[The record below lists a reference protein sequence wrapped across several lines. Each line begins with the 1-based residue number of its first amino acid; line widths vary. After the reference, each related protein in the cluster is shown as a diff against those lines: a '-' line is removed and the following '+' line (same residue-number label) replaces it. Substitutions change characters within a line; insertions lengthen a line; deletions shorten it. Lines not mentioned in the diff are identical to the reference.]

1 MPRNPGL
8 SQITNLIKYI
18 SLIFGAILQYVG
30 YIHDNG
36 KYHTISMIIS
46 MLNLIFAKNIK
57 INKKNWQCFTTPPI
71 LIVCF
76 SFLLVLCV

>member
-36 KYHTISMIIS
+36 KYHTKYDYIHVKSY
-46 MLNLIFAKNIK
+46 
-57 INKKNWQCFTTPPI
+57 
-71 LIVCF
+71 
-76 SFLLVLCV
+76 FLLKILK

>member
-46 MLNLIFAKNIK
+46 MLNLIFLLK
-57 INKKNWQCFTTPPI
+57 ILK
-71 LIVCF
+71 
-76 SFLLVLCV
+76 

>member
-8 SQITNLIKYI
+8 SQIANLIKYI

-46 MLNLIFAKNIK
+46 MLNLIF
-57 INKKNWQCFTTPPI
+57 C
-71 LIVCF
+71 
-76 SFLLVLCV
+76 

>member
-30 YIHDNG
+30 YIHV
-36 KYHTISMIIS
+36 KSVKI
-46 MLNLIFAKNIK
+46 LFFAKNIK
-57 INKKNWQCFTTPPI
+57 INKKIGSVSQHHQS
-71 LIVCF
+71 L
-76 SFLLVLCV
+76 

>member
-1 MPRNPGL
+1 MPRNSGL

-46 MLNLIFAKNIK
+46 MLNIIFAKK
-57 INKKNWQCFTTPPI
+57 ILK
-71 LIVCF
+71 
-76 SFLLVLCV
+76 

>member
-18 SLIFGAILQYVG
+18 SLIFDAILQYVG

-57 INKKNWQCFTTPPI
+57 INKKIGSVSQHHQS
-71 LIVCF
+71 L
-76 SFLLVLCV
+76 

>member
-30 YIHDNG
+30 YNHV
-36 KYHTISMIIS
+36 KSYF
-46 MLNLIFAKNIK
+46 LPK
-57 INKKNWQCFTTPPI
+57 ILK
-71 LIVCF
+71 
-76 SFLLVLCV
+76 

>member
-36 KYHTISMIIS
+36 KYHTISMIIY
-46 MLNLIFAKNIK
+46 MLNLIF
-57 INKKNWQCFTTPPI
+57 C
-71 LIVCF
+71 
-76 SFLLVLCV
+76 

>member
-18 SLIFGAILQYVG
+18 SLIFDAILQYAG

-46 MLNLIFAKNIK
+46 MLNIIF
-57 INKKNWQCFTTPPI
+57 C
-71 LIVCF
+71 
-76 SFLLVLCV
+76 

>member
-46 MLNLIFAKNIK
+46 MLNLIFFAK
-57 INKKNWQCFTTPPI
+57 I
-71 LIVCF
+71 LK
-76 SFLLVLCV
+76 

>member
-46 MLNLIFAKNIK
+46 MLNLIFFAKNIK
-57 INKKNWQCFTTPPI
+57 INKKIGSVSQHHQ
-71 LIVCF
+71 
-76 SFLLVLCV
+76 FL

>member
-57 INKKNWQCFTTPPI
+57 INKKIGSVSQHHQS
-71 LIVCF
+71 L
-76 SFLLVLCV
+76 

>member
-18 SLIFGAILQYVG
+18 SFMFGAILEYVG

-46 MLNLIFAKNIK
+46 MLNLIF
-57 INKKNWQCFTTPPI
+57 F
-71 LIVCF
+71 
-76 SFLLVLCV
+76 

>member
-18 SLIFGAILQYVG
+18 SLIFGAIMQYVG

-46 MLNLIFAKNIK
+46 MLNLIFFAKNIK
-57 INKKNWQCFTTPPI
+57 INKKIGSVSQHHQS
-71 LIVCF
+71 L
-76 SFLLVLCV
+76 